1 MGLLYACFEYRTE
14 RKKKSQRM
22 AVRGVVVVVV
32 VVVVAILFR
41 FDPSD
46 GLKKLIIFLLACIT
60 LPSIIIASA
69 ELPWTYRL
77 GDKNR
82 SSKMFFI

>member
-1 MGLLYACFEYRTE
+1 MRLFVCLEYWTE

-22 AVRGVVVVVV
+22 AVRVVVVV

-46 GLKKLIIFLLACIT
+46 GLKKLIIF
-60 LPSIIIASA
+60 
-69 ELPWTYRL
+69 Y
-77 GDKNR
+77 
-82 SSKMFFI
+82 

>member
-14 RKKKSQRM
+14 RKKKSQKM
-22 AVRGVVVVVV
+22 AVRGVVVVV

-46 GLKKLIIFLLACIT
+46 GLKKLIIF
-60 LPSIIIASA
+60 
-69 ELPWTYRL
+69 Y
-77 GDKNR
+77 
-82 SSKMFFI
+82 